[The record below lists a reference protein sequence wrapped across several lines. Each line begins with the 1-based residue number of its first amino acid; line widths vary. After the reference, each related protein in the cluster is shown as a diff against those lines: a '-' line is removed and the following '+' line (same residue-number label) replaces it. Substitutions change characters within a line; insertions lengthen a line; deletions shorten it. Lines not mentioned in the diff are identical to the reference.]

1 MLAELDFAGRVLVLF
16 ADGERVRRQ
25 LAGEDVTYD
34 SSLPLADNVSTDE
47 MTPAYACYY
56 FDERLAHYCLAG
68 FRGGVIAEGA
78 VARAGFQV
86 LVGGRSFGC
95 GSSRETAP
103 YAQRTAGIRLVIAHS
118 FERIYRQN
126 CHNLGLY
133 TSSDFGLLPRIA
145 RGESIPVEELVAG
158 LDPLSREILRQ
169 GGLFAYGRSREKRAF
184 DAGRA
189 PSPVRPRTIA
199 EKIIAA
205 HVAEADPDRIAIGD
219 ALFVRADLRFSHEY
233 VTPMADALFRG
244 AYGEDARVTDPSSV
258 LLFRDHLTFV
268 DDVLTRDPRKLP
280 LLEQARLLP
289 RVQAA
294 FALRHGIR
302 LLGETEA
309 DGVRGSHAICHNEM
323 VEAVA
328 LPGQL
333 VVGTDSHT
341 CTAGAVGAFAFGVG
355 STDMASAFFTRN
367 VRLSVPDSLRLTLT
381 GRLRPGVTAKDVMLR
396 WLCLPEI
403 AAGGAIGR
411 VLEIGGP
418 GVSALP
424 LDELATLCNMAVE
437 GGAFTG
443 VVELDEARVEELAA
457 LRSLSADALRS
468 LVVRP
473 DPGARY
479 TRHVELDLARVEPMI
494 ALPGDPKHALPLS
507 ELEGR
512 AGARVRIDIA
522 YGGTCTGG
530 KRKDVDAYAA
540 VLSRALE
547 SGLRVA
553 PAVELFLQVGS
564 QRVLEYAKNQGYLE
578 LFQAVGATVL
588 GPACGAC
595 IGAGP
600 GTSRRESDV
609 SVSAGS
615 RNFPRRSG
623 PGAVYLAN
631 PYVVAASA
639 IAGCIADP
647 DTVFGGEVA

>member
-1 MLAELDFAGRVLVLF
+1 MTTELRIRGRVLALYASASLVQ
-16 ADGERVRRQ
+16 RQ
-25 LAGEDVTYD
+25 LAGEDLPYD
-34 SSLPLADNVSTDE
+34 ASLELADNVSTDE

-68 FRGGVIAEGA
+68 FRSGVIAEGA
-78 VARAGFQV
+78 VQQGGFGV
-86 LVGGRSFGC
+86 LVGGRRFGC

-103 YAQRTAGIRLVIAHS
+103 YAQLTAGIRLVVAKS

-126 CHNLGLY
+126 CHNLGLF
-133 TSSDFGLLPRIA
+133 TSTDFGLLPRIE
-145 RGESIPVEELVAG
+145 RGESIPVDELLEG
-158 LDPLSREILRQ
+158 LDPLTREILFA
-169 GGLFAYGRSREKRAF
+169 GGLFAH
-184 DAGRA
+184 GRA
-189 PSPVRPRTIA
+189 RSNRAGAKPRSSAPRPRTIA

-205 HVAEADPDRIAIGD
+205 HLGAGSEGEPEIGD

-244 AYGEDARVTDPSSV
+244 AFGDDARVTEPSSV

-268 DDVLTRDPRKLP
+268 AEVLARDPRKLP
-280 LLEQARLLP
+280 LLDQARLLP
-289 RVQAA
+289 RVQEEFAA
-294 FALRHGIR
+294 RHGIR
-302 LLGETEA
+302 LLGETVS

-323 VEAVA
+323 VEAVV

-333 VVGTDSHT
+333 VAGTDSHT

-355 STDMASAFFTRN
+355 STDMASAFFTRE
-367 VRLSVPDSLRLTLT
+367 VRLSVPESLRLTLR
-381 GRLRPGVTAKDVMLR
+381 GRLRSGATAKDVMLHLFR
-396 WLCLPEI
+396 LPELT
-403 AAGGAIGR
+403 GGVAVGR

-418 GVSALP
+418 GAAAMP

-437 GGAFTG
+437 AGAFTG
-443 VVELDEARVEELAA
+443 VVELDDARLVELAA
-457 LRSLSADALRS
+457 LRSVSVDALRP

-473 DPGARY
+473 DPGAAYRLSLD
-479 TRHVELDLARVEPMI
+479 VDLALVEPMI
-494 ALPGDPKHALPLS
+494 ALPGDPKNAVPLS
-507 ELEGR
+507 LLGQKLG
-512 AGARVRIDIA
+512 GAVRIDIA

-530 KRKDVDAYAA
+530 KREDMDAYAA
-540 VLSRALE
+540 VLSRARE
-547 SGLRVA
+547 RGLRVA
-553 PAVELFLQVGS
+553 PGVEFFLQVGS
-564 QRVLEYAKNQGYLE
+564 QRVLEHARKRGYLS
-578 LFQAVGATVL
+578 LFEEAGATLL

-639 IAGCIADP
+639 IAGYIAGP
-647 DTVFGGEVA
+647 DTMFEGVSP

>member
-1 MLAELDFAGRVLVLF
+1 MPEALEFRGRVLVLF
-16 ADGERVRRQ
+16 ADAELVRRQ
-25 LAGEDVTYD
+25 LRGEDVAYD
-34 SSLPLADNVSTDE
+34 ASLALADNVSTDE
-47 MTPAYACYY
+47 MAPAYACYY

-68 FRGGVIAEGA
+68 FRGGVIGEGA
-78 VARAGFQV
+78 VKNAGFGV
-86 LVGGRSFGC
+86 LAGGRSFGC

-103 YAQRTAGIRLVIAHS
+103 YAQLTAGIRLVIAHS

-133 TSSDFGLLPRIA
+133 TSTDFGLLPRLA
-145 RGESIPVEELVAG
+145 RGELIDVEELVAD
-158 LDPLSREILRQ
+158 LDPLSADILRA
-169 GGLFAYGRSREKRAF
+169 GGLFAYGRSRARVMDVPARGANGQKA
-184 DAGRA
+184 
-189 PSPVRPRTIA
+189 RTIA
-199 EKIIAA
+199 EKIIATHLSA
-205 HVAEADPDRIAIGD
+205 GGERDVSIGD
-219 ALFVRADLRFSHEY
+219 ATFVRADLRFSHEY

-244 AYGEDARVTDPSSV
+244 AFGDDARVNDPSSV

-268 DDVLTRDPRKLP
+268 DEVLARDPRKLP

-289 RVQAA
+289 RVQEEFAA
-294 FALRHGIR
+294 RHGIR
-302 LLGETEA
+302 LLGETTSG
-309 DGVRGSHAICHNEM
+309 GVRGSHAICHNEM
-323 VEAVA
+323 VEAVV

-355 STDMASAFFTRN
+355 STDMASAFFTRD
-367 VRLSVPDSLRLTLT
+367 VRLSVPESLRLTLS
-381 GRLRPGVTAKDVMLR
+381 GRLRPGVTAKDVMLHLFR
-396 WLCLPEI
+396 LPEL
-403 AAGGAIGR
+403 AGGVAIGR

-418 GVSALP
+418 GVAALP

-443 VVELDEARVEELAA
+443 VVELDDARLEELAA
-457 LRSLSADALRS
+457 LRSLNAEALRP

-479 TRHVELDLARVEPMI
+479 RLHVELELDAVEPMI
-494 ALPGDPKHALPLS
+494 ALPGDPKNTLPLA
-507 ELEGR
+507 ELGERLG
-512 AGARVRIDIA
+512 GPVRIDIA

-530 KRKDVDAYAA
+530 KRQDLDAYAA
-540 VLSRALE
+540 VLSRA
-547 SGLRVA
+547 SARGRRVA
-553 PAVELFLQVGS
+553 PGVTLYLQVGS
-564 QRVLEYAKNQGYLE
+564 QRVLEHAKSRGYVA
-578 LFQAVGATVL
+578 LFEEVGATLL

-639 IAGCIADP
+639 IAGYIAGP
-647 DTVFGGEVA
+647 DTMFESSAP

>member
-1 MLAELDFAGRVLVLF
+1 MTATMQFPGRVLVLF
-16 ADGERVRRQ
+16 ADGELVRRQ
-25 LAGEDVTYD
+25 LSGEDLRYD
-34 SSLPLADNVSTDE
+34 ASLPLADNVSTDE
-47 MTPAYACYY
+47 MTPAHACYY
-56 FDERLAHYCLAG
+56 FDERLAHYCFSG
-68 FRGGVIAEGA
+68 FRGGAIAEGA
-78 VARAGFQV
+78 VKQGGFGV

-103 YAQRTAGIRLVIAHS
+103 YAQRTAGIRLVIAQS

-126 CHNLGLY
+126 CHNLGLF
-133 TSSDFGLLPRIA
+133 TSTDFGLLPRLA
-145 RGESIPVEELVAG
+145 RGESIAVDELVAD
-158 LDPLSREILRQ
+158 LDALSGEILRQ
-169 GGLFAYGRSREKRAF
+169 GGLFAYGRSRQDRAF
-184 DAGRA
+184 SARPAARA
-189 PSPVRPRTIA
+189 ERPRTIA
-199 EKIIAA
+199 EKIILA
-205 HVAEADPDRIAIGD
+205 HVSGAREREMAIGD

-244 AYGEDARVTDPSSV
+244 AYGDGARVSDPASV

-268 DDVLTRDPRKLP
+268 DDVLARDPRKLP
-280 LLEQARLLP
+280 LLDQARLLP
-289 RVQAA
+289 RVQEA
-294 FALRHGIR
+294 FAQRHGIR
-302 LLGETEA
+302 LLGETTSH
-309 DGVRGSHAICHNEM
+309 GVRGSQAICHNEM

-355 STDMASAFFTRN
+355 STDMASAFFTRE
-367 VRLSVPDSLRLTLT
+367 VRLSVPESLRLTLT
-381 GRLRPGVTAKDVMLR
+381 GRLRAGVTAKDVMLR
-396 WLCLPEI
+396 WFRVPEI
-403 AAGGAIGR
+403 ASGVAIGR

-443 VVELDEARVEELAA
+443 VVELDDTRVDELAA
-457 LRSLSADALRS
+457 LRAVSAETLRA

-473 DPGARY
+473 DPGASYRL
-479 TRHVELDLARVEPMI
+479 HVELDLSTVEPMI
-494 ALPGDPKHALPLS
+494 ALPGDPKNALPLS
-507 ELEGR
+507 QLE
-512 AGARVRIDIA
+512 AHTGAPVRIDIA

-530 KRKDVDAYAA
+530 KRRDVDAYAA
-540 VLSRALE
+540 VLARARDQ
-547 SGLRVA
+547 GLRVA

-564 QRVLEYAKNQGYLE
+564 QRVLEYARNQGYLA
-578 LFQAVGATVL
+578 LFEAVGATLL

-600 GTSRRESDV
+600 GTSRRESEV

-639 IAGCIADP
+639 IAGYIASP
-647 DTVFGGEVA
+647 DTVFGGDVV